1 MKELFKQLKYFIIIS
16 LILILL
22 LSYFGIFNPF
32 RKQLE
37 SSLNNNFE
45 QLVSISEIN
54 LENNMKQFKEGAES
68 LSSRTMI
75 RNELADYKAGKISLD
90 SLKEYTQDKYKD
102 GADALNS
109 YLAAYRI
116 SGDQIIAKSIKQE
129 KFAIENYYDLDA
141 DTTQID
147 IFPELGIVVVS
158 SPIIESGEKLGYDI
172 VAFDL
177 VSALKS
183 ISFTNVVYR
192 IKRAEELEHS
202 NENNSL
208 IKDSRQILDTEYYLV
223 ASKNKSELYEN
234 LNQLS
239 ASIIAGI
246 IIVSLLFAI
255 IFKNIFSKTVQNV
268 ITKLEAK
275 NKKLEKE
282 IEYHQKYE
290 MLFNN
295 INSGVAVY
303 EAVDNGENFIFKDL
317 NKEGEKIDDIKRSE
331 VIAKEVTEV
340 FPGVKEF
347 GLFEVLQKVYQ
358 TGEADKL
365 AISKY
370 QDERIVGYRSNYVYK
385 LSTEEIVAVYDDV
398 TEKKEQERNLK
409 EVKNRLE
416 LAIEAANL
424 GLWDWNN
431 KTDQIVFNEKWANIL
446 GYQIEEIEQDID
458 FWKKRIHPDDKKRVL
473 KEINLHLTGEKSHY
487 QTEHRLRTKSGK
499 WKWIRDIGKVVRR
512 DKENNSVR
520 IVGIKLDIDQQKR
533 AKEKIKETNQKLE
546 AQLEKGKRIHRN
558 LLPENLLRFD
568 NFEISNYYKSAE
580 KIGADFHQIIDL
592 KEKTILYISDTTGHS
607 IDGAFLNIFLRET
620 IKSFVA
626 RNNNS
631 EENIPL
637 DELIK
642 HIRYEY
648 QKEDFPDDYFISLI
662 IFVIDKNKQIA
673 KYVNAGIHID
683 PVLISK
689 GEVCKLSVSGP
700 PISNAIESELY
711 NLKEQEFSLK
721 EDSVLLATTDGLIEE
736 EVDKEIYGRYRLE
749 KIVKENYQLHPEI
762 LVDKIVNDLNDF
774 AYKKNN
780 FADDITLLTVSNRK
794 LTDKLF
800 FTIASDFNKI
810 EVAKRRV
817 DEFLKPYHSER
828 IEILIALQELLM
840 NAIEHGNKRINNA
853 KVKIRVLVSDFA
865 IDIEIE
871 DEGEYFNWRDKIN
884 KEFDPLDFTERGRG
898 LIIANKALDYL
909 AYNQL
914 ANKAIMHI
922 QRN

>member
-1 MKELFKQLKYFIIIS
+1 M
-16 LILILL
+16 
-22 LSYFGIFNPF
+22 
-32 RKQLE
+32 
-37 SSLNNNFE
+37 
-45 QLVSISEIN
+45 
-54 LENNMKQFKEGAES
+54 
-68 LSSRTMI
+68 
-75 RNELADYKAGKISLD
+75 
-90 SLKEYTQDKYKD
+90 
-102 GADALNS
+102 
-109 YLAAYRI
+109 
-116 SGDQIIAKSIKQE
+116 
-129 KFAIENYYDLDA
+129 
-141 DTTQID
+141 
-147 IFPELGIVVVS
+147 
-158 SPIIESGEKLGYDI
+158 
-172 VAFDL
+172 
-177 VSALKS
+177 
-183 ISFTNVVYR
+183 
-192 IKRAEELEHS
+192 
-202 NENNSL
+202 
-208 IKDSRQILDTEYYLV
+208 
-223 ASKNKSELYEN
+223 
-234 LNQLS
+234 
-239 ASIIAGI
+239 
-246 IIVSLLFAI
+246 
-255 IFKNIFSKTVQNV
+255 
-268 ITKLEAK
+268 
-275 NKKLEKE
+275 
-282 IEYHQKYE
+282 
-290 MLFNN
+290 
-295 INSGVAVY
+295 
-303 EAVDNGENFIFKDL
+303 
-317 NKEGEKIDDIKRSE
+317 
-331 VIAKEVTEV
+331 
-340 FPGVKEF
+340 
-347 GLFEVLQKVYQ
+347 
-358 TGEADKL
+358 
-365 AISKY
+365 
-370 QDERIVGYRSNYVYK
+370 
-385 LSTEEIVAVYDDV
+385 
-398 TEKKEQERNLK
+398 
-409 EVKNRLE
+409 
-416 LAIEAANL
+416 
-424 GLWDWNN
+424 WDWNN

-568 NFEISNYYKSAE
+568 NFEISNYYEPAE

-592 KEKTILYISDTTGHS
+592 KEKTILYISDITGHS